1 VWVEGVAVHDGVLCR
16 GGLRN
21 NEKAINPGA
30 QTERRGEAGPV
41 TSLLG
46 GRASPASFMLFSFSF
61 AYSGWLHPD
70 ASVRLKP
77 GCQASSRYDVRLVL
91 KQRHREKYMA
101 RARSS
106 RNGRL
111 EELMANLLQNQAIL
125 QQNIATLV
133 QTQAAFVA
141 RMSETDSRI
150 ADMDQR
156 IERRFANIEAILS
169 ELVRMIERL
178 PEAVRDKIG
187 FSRL

>member
-1 VWVEGVAVHDGVLCR
+1 MEWSYADGDRGFGRSQFREGKRDARGV
-16 GGLRN
+16 
-21 NEKAINPGA
+21 
-30 QTERRGEAGPV
+30 
-41 TSLLG
+41 
-46 GRASPASFMLFSFSF
+46 
-61 AYSGWLHPD
+61 D
-70 ASVRLKP
+70 
-77 GCQASSRYDVRLVL
+77 
-91 KQRHREKYMA
+91 MA

-111 EELMANLLQNQAIL
+111 EEFMATVLQNQAAL

-150 ADMDQR
+150 AEMDRR

-178 PEAVRDKIG
+178 PEAVSEKIG
-187 FSRL
+187 FRPAGQQPS